1 MFEIGLTPHITIP
14 TKVNIENAITRF
26 SVLDQIWSPHSLS
39 IKRAFVIPVDIT
51 DHYPVGVF
59 TDVHHDDFKANT
71 IKKRSLRESSKQLF
85 AMFLSNIELTF
96 IPGNFNESF
105 NHYYN
110 KLFQIYDIAFPVT
123 VSSIKCKKIIPWM
136 TAELRQCV
144 RKKSKL
150 YKLFLKGSIR
160 KTDYT
165 SYKNRLTNVL
175 RRAKR
180 LYFTKM
186 FSKVCKNSGKTWSCI
201 NSILEKKMNV
211 TLEKIN
217 VDGIALSGLDLVNYA
232 NNYFATAAARVTSGL
247 SLVHV
252 YPFLTPPVRLSCFFY
267 PSDRNEVMRVIGNLK
282 NKGNKLFDISPVVLK
297 ENSLLFSTHIS
308 SLYNFS
314 LIERVFPM
322 LMKIARIIAIHKSG
336 LESIIDNYRPISIL
350 PVVSK
355 IFERLTLD
363 RMMNFITAHDILT
376 FCQFGFRRGKNT
388 THAVI
393 KLMSHILPAYQNK
406 IYSACFFLDLRK
418 AFDTVNH
425 RLLLEKLEH
434 YGFRGLCH
442 DYLKSYFKNRKQYVQ
457 IDGQKSDLM
466 PVTIGV
472 PQGSILGPLC
482 FSLFI
487 NDMPQAVDAY
497 TVLFADDAAFIV
509 TSTTLSELF
518 VKIKKLFD
526 DLERY
531 LNANILVPNSSKSK
545 LMMFSSRPT
554 QDLPNLRFAGAVI
567 EWVKEYKYLGL
578 TLTNNLSFGKHIKNM
593 ALNISR
599 VTGTLTSLTN
609 FLPIRVLLKLYSAL
623 ALPYLTNHL
632 IVWGAAPV
640 SQMRVLNVRV
650 NRMLRLILR
659 VPYVDGRPTMSNNE
673 LYRFLDILNLD
684 NLFRYN
690 LFKFLKLMLD
700 GKAPEFY
707 DILLRPHLSSHTY
720 QTRGM
725 FRHPYVNCEVVRRAL
740 SHQLILLYD
749 EIPYDILNANLSLS
763 FRRFKSFLLEN

>member
-1 MFEIGLTPHITIP
+1 
-14 TKVNIENAITRF
+14 
-26 SVLDQIWSPHSLS
+26 
-39 IKRAFVIPVDIT
+39 
-51 DHYPVGVF
+51 
-59 TDVHHDDFKANT
+59 
-71 IKKRSLRESSKQLF
+71 
-85 AMFLSNIELTF
+85 
-96 IPGNFNESF
+96 
-105 NHYYN
+105 
-110 KLFQIYDIAFPVT
+110 
-123 VSSIKCKKIIPWM
+123 
-136 TAELRQCV
+136 
-144 RKKSKL
+144 
-150 YKLFLKGSIR
+150 
-160 KTDYT
+160 
-165 SYKNRLTNVL
+165 
-175 RRAKR
+175 
-180 LYFTKM
+180 
-186 FSKVCKNSGKTWSCI
+186 
-201 NSILEKKMNV
+201 
-211 TLEKIN
+211 
-217 VDGIALSGLDLVNYA
+217 
-232 NNYFATAAARVTSGL
+232 
-247 SLVHV
+247 
-252 YPFLTPPVRLSCFFY
+252 
-267 PSDRNEVMRVIGNLK
+267 
-282 NKGNKLFDISPVVLK
+282 
-297 ENSLLFSTHIS
+297 
-308 SLYNFS
+308 
-314 LIERVFPM
+314 
-322 LMKIARIIAIHKSG
+322 
-336 LESIIDNYRPISIL
+336 
-350 PVVSK
+350 
-355 IFERLTLD
+355 
-363 RMMNFITAHDILT
+363 
-376 FCQFGFRRGKNT
+376 
-388 THAVI
+388 
-393 KLMSHILPAYQNK
+393 
-406 IYSACFFLDLRK
+406 
-418 AFDTVNH
+418 
-425 RLLLEKLEH
+425 
-434 YGFRGLCH
+434 
-442 DYLKSYFKNRKQYVQ
+442 
-457 IDGQKSDLM
+457 M
-466 PVTIGV
+466 P
-472 PQGSILGPLC
+472 L
-482 FSLFI
+482 
-487 NDMPQAVDAY
+487 AVDAY

-531 LNANILVPNSSKSK
+531 LNANILAPNSSKSK

-673 LYRFLDILNLD
+673 LYQFLDILNLD

-720 QTRGM
+720 QTRRM